1 MHFVRFRY
9 QRRKSLI
16 LGIVLRPIVSIKVY
30 SKNSVI
36 IVDDVLADTG
46 ADITVLP
53 RNLGELLVDDITK
66 GKYVEIKGVVP
77 SANLISYIHHFKIK
91 LGEKILP
98 VPVAVA
104 DSDNVPPILGR
115 CKALDLFNVKFN
127 KGREVIF
134 LGDNKEHNR

>member
-1 MHFVRFRY
+1 MIL
-9 QRRKSLI
+9 QKENKLKSR
-16 LGIVLRPIVSIKVY
+16 VWC
-30 SKNSVI
+30 
-36 IVDDVLADTG
+36 
-46 ADITVLP
+46 
-53 RNLGELLVDDITK
+53 LLQ
-66 GKYVEIKGVVP
+66 
-77 SANLISYIHHFKIK
+77 NLISYIHHFKIK
-91 LGEKILP
+91 LGEKIFP